1 MPRRIHNWSYDDV
14 TDFLTENGFTFL
26 RHLRGSHQRWIKRN
40 ENGEPDKTV
49 EVNLTRR
56 SYSPK
61 TLKRMILTSGIDIDK
76 WIEWTRS

>member
-14 TDFLTENGFTFL
+14 TAFLTENGFTFL
-26 RHLRGSHQRWIKRN
+26 CHLRGSHQRWIKRR

-56 SYSPK
+56 SYPPK
-61 TLKRMILTSGIDIDK
+61 TLKRMILASGIGITQ
-76 WIEWTRS
+76 WIAWTRS